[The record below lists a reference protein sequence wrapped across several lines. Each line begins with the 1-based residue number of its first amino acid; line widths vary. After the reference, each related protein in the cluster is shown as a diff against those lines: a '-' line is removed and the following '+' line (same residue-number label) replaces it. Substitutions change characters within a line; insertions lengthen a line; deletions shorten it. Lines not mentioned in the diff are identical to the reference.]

1 MLKDDGSLDDSFDN
15 AKPVEE
21 IKQEVHQNTVSESDP
36 DPGSD
41 PQEALY
47 IPDSNFEVI
56 ED

>member
-15 AKPVEE
+15 AKSVEE
-21 IKQEVHQNTVSESDP
+21 IKQEVHQNIVSESDP